1 MISAVRTHKEAEA
14 MKHTTLVLALALSM
28 FALHAVQAQPFMCGQ
43 GMVETGVGTTKEEV
57 LTTCGPPSEKGED
70 RWYYKNQPGQVT
82 VVLTFETGKL
92 EQIERIPE

>member
-1 MISAVRTHKEAEA
+1 
-14 MKHTTLVLALALSM
+14 MKQKSLILLLALSI
-28 FALHAVQAQPFMCGQ
+28 FAIHAAHAQPFMCGQ

-57 LTTCGPPSEKGED
+57 LETCGPPSVRGED

-92 EQIERIPE
+92 QQIERIPE